1 MAQKYGKTVSLVY
14 LSLITSLL
22 LQSLPTLALPSP
34 IRPRHDSKVPLLK
47 LCVDTD
53 APLVSGKVVVGVK
66 AGLPSCWT
74 YSPFPSTPRSAVVPF
89 PTDSQAPQATLTI
102 VIPVASGSIPQLAQQ
117 SVGPTNGVEVQAKG
131 GQVTQ
136 SKDGTH
142 HISEEE
148 TFKTTFAVPDHQYGA

>member
-1 MAQKYGKTVSLVY
+1 MAQKIGKTVSLVY
-14 LSLITSLL
+14 LSLITPFL

-74 YSPFPSTPRSAVVPF
+74 YSPFPSTTRSAVVPS
-89 PTDSQAPQATLTI
+89 PTNSRASQPILTI
-102 VIPVASGSIPQLAQQ
+102 TIPVASGSVAQLAQQ
-117 SVGPTNGVEVQAKG
+117 AVEPTNSVDVQVKG

-136 SKDGTH
+136 SKGGTH
-142 HISEEE
+142 HISDEE
-148 TFKTTFAVPDHQYGA
+148 TSITTFVVPDHQYGA